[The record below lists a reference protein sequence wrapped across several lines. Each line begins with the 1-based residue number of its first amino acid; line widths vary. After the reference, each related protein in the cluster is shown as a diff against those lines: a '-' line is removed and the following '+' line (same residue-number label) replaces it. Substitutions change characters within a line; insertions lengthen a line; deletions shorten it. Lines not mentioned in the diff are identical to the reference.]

1 MESSCIN
8 DYVLIAEMLEA
19 LEVFMRSLSLGIRPA
34 LTCWLIAVVIW
45 DRRRAII
52 PNWLTLPVM
61 LAAGGVRLY
70 QGHLY
75 VLAIWVLLYLIWRV
89 NIVGGGDAKLLMGL
103 FALFPTYEFA
113 LLFSILVLVVSVPM
127 IIARHWGKR
136 PSDLAAALADRI
148 GEGRFLPTREELE
161 TKGRQYAWT
170 FCLPG
175 VVYLWWLW

>member
-1 MESSCIN
+1 MKS
-8 DYVLIAEMLEA
+8 VLSVAEGLT
-19 LEVFMRSLSLGIRPA
+19 EVLGLGIRLA
-34 LTCWLIAVVIW
+34 LTAWLVVVSVW
-45 DRRRAII
+45 DWRRAII

-61 LAAGGVRLY
+61 LTAGGVRLY
-70 QGHLY
+70 QGHLH

-103 FALFPTYEFA
+103 FALFPPYEFA
-113 LLFSILVLVVSVPM
+113 LLFSILVLAVSVPM

-136 PSDLAAALADRI
+136 PSDLAAAVADRI
-148 GEGRFLPTREELE
+148 GQDRLLPTREELE

-175 VVYLWWLW
+175 AVYLWWLW